1 MGETE
6 DRAKRSAQGSLA
18 MIRDLYQRCQ
28 EARGGDRIDDCDEIT
43 EEARESTFGAYV
55 EKVAYLTLAGGGPAV
70 RLAINFRGEFDN
82 AMPCGHPCRTT
93 AEADCTGSLSI
104 HVAKVGSV
112 STVLH

>member
-82 AMPCGHPCRTT
+82 AMPCGHPCGRPLKQI
-93 AEADCTGSLSI
+93 AQA
-104 HVAKVGSV
+104 A
-112 STVLH
+112 